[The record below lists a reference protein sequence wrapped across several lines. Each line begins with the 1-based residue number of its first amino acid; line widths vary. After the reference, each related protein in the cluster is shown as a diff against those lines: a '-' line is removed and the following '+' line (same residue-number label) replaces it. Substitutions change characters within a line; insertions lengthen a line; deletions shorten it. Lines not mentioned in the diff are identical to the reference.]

1 MSDFSADFNIG
12 NTPAPEPEQPAAAPQ
27 TTQTLTAE
35 QEYAKYPL
43 SDTEKQQV
51 EEFAKKSIC
60 MTARRCC
67 STRRGRKSR
76 SRIFRS
82 RHWKM

>member
-51 EEFAKKSIC
+51 EEFAKKN
-60 MTARRCC
+60 
-67 STRRGRKSR
+67 
-76 SRIFRS
+76 
-82 RHWKM
+82 

>member
-1 MSDFSADFNIG
+1 MERREKEMSDFSTDFNIG

-51 EEFAKKSIC
+51 EEFA
-60 MTARRCC
+60 
-67 STRRGRKSR
+67 
-76 SRIFRS
+76 
-82 RHWKM
+82 